1 MMITESQLQ
10 MMKREIEGYK
20 NDKLRAEATLA
31 EVIRNIETQRQE
43 LASEGINSKEDLD
56 KMKEDINNRYE
67 KLLADVEKYRGV
79 RR

>member
-67 KLLADVEKYRGV
+67 KLLTDVEKYRGV

>member
-1 MMITESQLQ
+1 MMITEAQLQ

-31 EVIRNIETQRQE
+31 EVVRNIETQKQE
-43 LASEGINSKEDLD
+43 LAAEGINSKEDLE
-56 KMKEDINNRYE
+56 KMKEDINTRYA
-67 KLLADVEKYRGV
+67 KLLTDVEKYRGV